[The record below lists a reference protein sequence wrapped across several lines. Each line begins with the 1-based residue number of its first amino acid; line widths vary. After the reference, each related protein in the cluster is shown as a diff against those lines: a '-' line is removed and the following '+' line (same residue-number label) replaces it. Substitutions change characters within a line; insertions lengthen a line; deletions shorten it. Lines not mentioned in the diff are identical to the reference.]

1 MKVCGVI
8 LVLCTSLGISKT
20 VLAHREDYIDETLVY
35 VTLEKGETEPEYF
48 VDFGRKPD
56 KSEEANPGSKENFIR
71 HSIALEHGI
80 TDQWMIDGRI
90 TLDDP
95 EHERAKFDSGRFET
109 RYRFFEEG
117 EKPVDTAV
125 SLEINTERDEKG
137 HLKTGIEP
145 RLILSKDFGQLNF
158 TLNLPVEVK
167 FDSGNTAFI
176 PSFGVRDNVN
186 GLLRLGSELRYNTD
200 NHEGSIIPQIWFA
213 LPREITIK
221 LGYSFG
227 FDRNEE
233 DFARIAVEVAI

>member
-1 MKVCGVI
+1 MKVCCVI
-8 LVLCTSLGISKT
+8 SILCALLSISKT
-20 VLAHREDYIDETLVY
+20 ALAHREDYIDETLVY
-35 VTLEKGETEPEYF
+35 VTLEKGETEPEYWF
-48 VDFGRKPD
+48 DFGRKPD

-71 HSIALEHGI
+71 HSLALEHGI
-80 TDQWMIDGRI
+80 TDQWMIDGRV
-90 TLDDP
+90 TLEDP
-95 EHERAKFDSGRFET
+95 QHESSKFESGRFET

-117 EKPVDTAV
+117 EKLVDTAV

-137 HLKTGIEP
+137 HLETGIEP
-145 RLILSKDFGQLNF
+145 RLILSKDYGALNF
-158 TLNLPVEVK
+158 TLNLPVEIV
-167 FDSGNTAFI
+167 FDSGKTTFI

-186 GLLRLGSELRYNTD
+186 GLLRLGSEFRYNTD
-200 NHEGSIIPQIWFA
+200 NHEGAIIPQIWFA